1 MSSESSM
8 TLDRTEVR
16 SDQQATSVAVA
27 YAELKVEERTQMRR
41 MLKEAANAV
50 GGAWPTSELQA
61 VAVSG
66 ARNLAIVSRT
76 TTPVWAAVTWRTTFL
91 ERLRRSAL
99 SQFDGHDCDAITG
112 LSGWI
117 RG

>member
-1 MSSESSM
+1 
-8 TLDRTEVR
+8 
-16 SDQQATSVAVA
+16 
-27 YAELKVEERTQMRR
+27 MRR

-76 TTPVWAAVTWRTTFL
+76 TTPVWAAVTWRTNLSRKVETFSPVAIRWA
-91 ERLRRSAL
+91 RLRRYHRPLWVDSWMI
-99 SQFDGHDCDAITG
+99 HC
-112 LSGWI
+112 
-117 RG
+117 